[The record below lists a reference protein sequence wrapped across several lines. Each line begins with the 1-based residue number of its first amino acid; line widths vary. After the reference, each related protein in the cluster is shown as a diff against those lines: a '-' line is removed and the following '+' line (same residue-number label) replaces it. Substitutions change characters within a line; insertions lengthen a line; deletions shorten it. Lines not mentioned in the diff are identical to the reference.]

1 LEIFFEK
8 RGDDD
13 DDAAQQKLQIFS
25 LFFSAGNT
33 IGERATTGVVVYC
46 YLL

>member
-13 DDAAQQKLQIFS
+13 DDAAQQKLQIFFPF
-25 LFFSAGNT
+25 LFGW
-33 IGERATTGVVVYC
+33 
-46 YLL
+46 